1 METDSIIEDDS
12 VEVTSSQFKKDW
24 EEKRRIKKEQKK
36 LKKKITQDYA
46 GGQNNSINSSIDRAV
61 SNKPAVRSA
70 GRSR

>member
-1 METDSIIEDDS
+1 MELDLIDDS

-24 EEKRRIKKEQKK
+24 EEKKRIKKEQKK

-46 GGQNNSINSSIDRAV
+46 GGQNNSINSSIDRVV